1 MENSDN
7 KDNQYSKSAVVEKF
21 EDKLAVLVLEDGQKI
36 NWLIKNLPDD
46 IEQGSQI
53 RIVISSSGSQEDER
67 KKLAKELINEILQ
80 SD

>member
-1 MENSDN
+1 MFE
-7 KDNQYSKSAVVEKF
+7 QSAKVEKF

-53 RIVISSSGSQEDER
+53 RIVISSSGCQEDER

>member
-1 MENSDN
+1 MFE
-7 KDNQYSKSAVVEKF
+7 QSAKVEKF

-67 KKLAKELINEILQ
+67 KKLAKELINEILK
-80 SD
+80 